1 MDLVEGRW
9 VRTASFRWSTGT
21 VEAVVLLE
29 EEEEEEEE
37 EEDDEEEEKSLLL
50 FRLCLVLLDIR
61 PSSFCRKAANLD
73 AMVELP
79 PGSTGLVVELSGR

>member
-9 VRTASFRWSTGT
+9 VRTAPFRWSTGA

-29 EEEEEEEE
+29 EEEEEEDE
-37 EEDDEEEEKSLLL
+37 EEEEKSLLL